1 MLGDKAYQAAGQDR
15 DEGDLDESD
24 EVPLGPLKDR
34 VQPSVAANPG
44 QRAFNGLITND
55 TFCLTRIGRLQ
66 LNLSRVRSEP
76 RASKLPQLFG
86 EATHRGG
93 EHAAA
98 KAAPLANSA
107 HWCVD
112 ANQPAAL
119 GPGLPAPPAVGDD
132 ESTGADKGAGVPDFD
147 GGVACA

>member
-1 MLGDKAYQAAGQDR
+1 MSGVDLIDFETLEASGEDGN
-15 DEGDLDESD
+15 EGDLDKGD
-24 EVPLGPLKDR
+24 EMLLGPVEDS
-34 VQPSVAANPG
+34 VQSAVAAEPDEG
-44 QRAFNGLITND
+44 AFNGLITND
-55 TFCLTRIGRLQ
+55 KFCLTRIGRLQ

-112 ANQPAAL
+112 TNQPAAL

-132 ESTGADKGAGVPDFD
+132 ESTGADKGAGIP
-147 GGVACA
+147 

>member
-1 MLGDKAYQAAGQDR
+1 LLDRKAHQAAGQDR
-15 DEGDLDESD
+15 DEGDLDERA
-24 EVPLGPLKDR
+24 EVSLRPLKDG
-34 VQPSVAANPG
+34 VQPTVAANPCQG
-44 QRAFNGLITND
+44 ALNGLITND
-55 TFCLTRIGRLQ
+55 KFCLTRIGRLQ

-76 RASKLPQLFG
+76 RASRLPQLFG

-132 ESTGADKGAGVPDFD
+132 ESTGADKGAGIPDFD